1 VTSYLIRGGCV
12 LTMGRANLACGD
24 VLIQDGL
31 ITEIGEGIRARDAE
45 VVDATDAIVMPGFV
59 DAHRHTWDTLLR
71 NSGIADV
78 ADLVGQITPDELHTA
93 TLLGLLGA
101 LGSGTTT
108 VVDWCDAASTPGHVD
123 AALQAHA
130 DAGIRGVFA
139 PGAWAASDWKAA
151 LRRASSGAGE
161 ATAVAAG
168 APGPGEVSA
177 EALGV
182 AWGAARD
189 LGVRIHAH
197 AGTHP
202 DRAEAAA
209 AVAGLLGDDI
219 VLVHGTRLSGDD
231 LNAVASAGCSIVLTP
246 TTEMTSGFGPPPV
259 QALIDRDMRPGLGV
273 DSEREAPGD
282 MFAPTRALISVQ
294 HAAYFEQ
301 KLVGK
306 AGLPRLMSTRDAIR
320 HATVDGA
327 RAAGLSDRV
336 GVLEPGHAADLIVLR
351 GDRPNI
357 HPVNDPVGAVVWGMD
372 TSNVAWVF
380 VGGRPVKRDGTLVR
394 DDVAALVSRAVSAR
408 DALMARRGRQ
418 PVRVS

>member
-1 VTSYLIRGGCV
+1 
-12 LTMGRANLACGD
+12 MGRVNLASGD
-24 VLIQDGL
+24 ILIEGGV
-31 ITEIGEGIRARDAE
+31 ITEVGEGIRARDAE
-45 VVDATDAIVMPGFV
+45 VVDASDAIVMPGFV
-59 DAHRHTWDTLLR
+59 DAHRHAWDTLLR

-78 ADLVGQITPDELHTA
+78 SDLVGQITPDELHTA

-108 VVDWCDAASTPGHVD
+108 VVDWCDAASTPEHVD

-139 PGAWAASDWKAA
+139 PAAWAASDWQAA
-151 LRRASSGAGE
+151 LRRASNGASD
-161 ATAVAAG
+161 ATVAAAG

-177 EALGV
+177 GALGV

-189 LGVRIHAH
+189 IGLRVHAH
-197 AGTHP
+197 TGMLPDHAGSV
-202 DRAEAAA
+202 A
-209 AVAGLLGDDI
+209 AVADLLGDDI
-219 VLVHGTRLSGDD
+219 VLIHGTRLSGDD
-231 LNAVASAGCSIVLTP
+231 LDAVASSGCAIVLTP
-246 TTEMTSGFGPPPV
+246 TTEMTAGFGAPPV
-259 QALIDRDMRPGLGV
+259 QALIEREVRPGLGV

-294 HAAYFEQ
+294 HAAYFDQ
-301 KLVGK
+301 KLAGK

-327 RAAGLSDRV
+327 RAAGLSDRI
-336 GVLEPGHAADLIVLR
+336 GLLEPGRAADLIVLR

-372 TSNVAWVF
+372 TSNVMWVF
-380 VGGRPVKRDGTLVR
+380 VGGRPVKRDGALVY
-394 DDVAALVSRAVSAR
+394 DDVNALVSRSTLAR
-408 DALMARRGRQ
+408 DALMARRGRE
-418 PVRVS
+418 PVAVAS